1 MFKFLANTI
10 LKKLRIDLN
19 LNNSNKTILN
29 RLNKEAKVTNFFQVE
44 EVLRHIGVKFD
55 AKLIHMIMNEERGAS
70 IRLLYQIKLALDKL
84 FSQSDMTVTN
94 LK

>member
-1 MFKFLANTI
+1 MLTNILFL
-10 LKKLRIDLN
+10 LKRF
-19 LNNSNKTILN
+19 
-29 RLNKEAKVTNFFQVE
+29 NKEAKVTNFFQVE

-70 IRLLYQIKLALDKL
+70 LRLLYQIKLALDKH
-84 FSQSDMTVTN
+84 FSQSDITVTN